1 MTRNKFTKKNY
12 KYVDYEVIG
21 KIIGRKLL
29 TARVTKG
36 ISQMA
41 LSYSSGVNKNTI
53 AALEKGIMTA
63 KTDNLMKI
71 VIALDISFMEL
82 FSEVDCCCQT
92 GKLFQ
97 GTIEDLVGG
106 DELYDE

>member
-12 KYVDYEVIG
+12 KYVDHTVMG

-29 TARVTKG
+29 TARLTKG
-36 ISQMA
+36 LSQMA

-71 VIALDISFMEL
+71 VVALDISFVEL
-82 FSEVDCCCQT
+82 YSEVDYCCQT

-97 GTIEDLVGG
+97 GTVEDFMEV
-106 DELYDE
+106 DDYD